1 MLIPSY
7 LHTFAFVWTTKRTK
21 MVIVTSMFTKMFS
34 NLKQNF
40 KHTQGNCHFLKIN
53 YLCVFLF
60 SNILD
65 FMYLFTGCLQK
76 HVDERTDR
84 RKTSNVYIQ
93 VKYVYK
99 FFLNVSLFANITEN
113 PPGFNENETRMR
125 V

>member
-65 FMYLFTGCLQK
+65 FMYFFTGCLQK
-76 HVDERTDR
+76 HVDERTDG

-99 FFLNVSLFANITEN
+99 FFLNVSLFANITET

>member
-1 MLIPSY
+1 MY
-7 LHTFAFVWTTKRTK
+7 F
-21 MVIVTSMFTKMFS
+21 FTAR
-34 NLKQNF
+34 
-40 KHTQGNCHFLKIN
+40 
-53 YLCVFLF
+53 
-60 SNILD
+60 
-65 FMYLFTGCLQK
+65 LQK
-76 HVDERTDR
+76 HVDERTDG